1 MKELWLLLSSISH
14 FCFFRLM
21 YYQLTL
27 AYDFCCVSLLHVRQ
41 IRLSFQFALFT
52 FFYMGLLI
60 VSFTATA
67 RTEPKLPVNRSFGWL
82 VGLKLSPKPTFEL
95 FLLARACFF
104 QRAGLSLKWLKMV
117 LSLLLSIGVWFGLVC
132 WVDVGRVEK
141 WQNMGFIESRW
152 KWSFPMNRWGC
163 TQPPWNVK
171 AHKRTRSKFAPQ
183 NYP

>member
-1 MKELWLLLSSISH
+1 LSSISH

-104 QRAGLSLKWLKMV
+104 QRACVFLKWSKMV
-117 LSLLLSIGVWFGLVC
+117 LIPFCKFLIDRRLVAARNS
-132 WVDVGRVEK
+132 GANAK
-141 WQNMGFIESRW
+141 
-152 KWSFPMNRWGC
+152 
-163 TQPPWNVK
+163 
-171 AHKRTRSKFAPQ
+171 SKTVPK
-183 NYP
+183 P